1 MMVLYPGSFDPLT
14 YGHIN
19 IVERGLEV
27 FDSVRVVVANN
38 TTKQSVFSV
47 EERIGILREAFQ
59 DEPRVSTD
67 VLEGLLV
74 EYAQEHGV
82 TVVLKGVRT
91 VSDFEFEFQM
101 AQANR
106 LMPPGVETVFMM
118 TDAKYSHLS
127 SSLIKE
133 IIRLGGAGTNMIPP
147 HVEKRLR
154 HKFGMD

>member
-1 MMVLYPGSFDPLT
+1 MIALYPGSFDPLT

-19 IVERGLEV
+19 IVQRGLAV
-27 FDSVRVVVANN
+27 FDEVRVGVANN
-38 TTKQSVFSV
+38 TTKSKVFTS
-47 EERIGILREAFQ
+47 EERGDIIRTHFK
-59 DEPRVSTD
+59 DEPRVSVD
-67 VLEGLLV
+67 SFDGLLV
-74 EYAQEHGV
+74 HYVETHGIGV
-82 TVVLKGVRT
+82 ILKGVRT

-133 IIRLGGAGTNMIPP
+133 IIRLGGAGKDMVPP
-147 HVEKRLR
+147 DIERMLR
-154 HKFGMD
+154 DKFGMD